1 MREFSIKSTY
11 MKKVIIAVALFSFTF
26 FYSQKNQ
33 NYLMISYGS
42 SCCGPP
48 SEKPVIS
55 YLKEFKKKNHLKS
68 LEILQQSGMG
78 REGEFKLYVGTDSFT
93 DNQKRRL
100 TRGLMAAVSNQNNS
114 RKQKSEGTVF
124 FDSATT
130 VQQQDLV
137 NARNLTIYKK

>member
-1 MREFSIKSTY
+1 
-11 MKKVIIAVALFSFTF
+11 
-26 FYSQKNQ
+26 
-33 NYLMISYGS
+33 
-42 SCCGPP
+42 
-48 SEKPVIS
+48 
-55 YLKEFKKKNHLKS
+55 
-68 LEILQQSGMG
+68 MG
-78 REGEFKLYVGTDSFT
+78 REGEFKLYVGTDSLT